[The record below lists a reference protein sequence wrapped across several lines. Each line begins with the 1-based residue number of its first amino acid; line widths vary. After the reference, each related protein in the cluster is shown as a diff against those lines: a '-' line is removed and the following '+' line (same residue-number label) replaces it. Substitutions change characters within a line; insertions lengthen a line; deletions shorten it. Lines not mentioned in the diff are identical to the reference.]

1 MGSQS
6 LGEKKA
12 GLSPALGEFTIY
24 LGRQVSYT
32 LKDTIQSNRILVV
45 ILLVQTINI
54 IQVQK
59 GETLSVGCN
68 SQSRCQEVKPELS
81 LM

>member
-24 LGRQVSYT
+24 LGRQVSYI

-45 ILLVQTINI
+45 ILLVQTINT
-54 IQVQK
+54 IQIQK
-59 GETLSVGCN
+59 GET
-68 SQSRCQEVKPELS
+68 
-81 LM
+81 